1 MIKMQ
6 TLLRRPLAPCLLALR
21 GSVHTNTES
30 EIRRAIR
37 PANNICSSQT
47 PDRPNVT
54 FRPPGIHAGSA
65 SHMVPFCSHCL
76 RCQGFEAFMALKHHP
91 VWGKDNQ
98 MTCAWRRHC
107 LVDKVMRA
115 SVQNREPE
123 VPDRDSEITTGAK
136 LM

>member
-6 TLLRRPLAPCLLALR
+6 TLLRRTMAPCLLALR
-21 GSVHTNTES
+21 GSVHTNTEW

-37 PANNICSSQT
+37 PANNICLIV
-47 PDRPNVT
+47 PA
-54 FRPPGIHAGSA
+54 FRPPGIHTGSA
-65 SHMVPFCSHCL
+65 NHMFPFRSHCL

-98 MTCAWRRHC
+98 MTCVWRRHC

-115 SVQNREPE
+115 SVQNGEPE